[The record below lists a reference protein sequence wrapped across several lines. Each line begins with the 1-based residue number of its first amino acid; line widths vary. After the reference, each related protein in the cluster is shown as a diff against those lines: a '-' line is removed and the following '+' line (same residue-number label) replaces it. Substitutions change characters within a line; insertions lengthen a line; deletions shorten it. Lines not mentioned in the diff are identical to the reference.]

1 MTWIPSIKVL
11 SVGGCSTSW
20 LFIRFCFFGL
30 CLRRIVTYLWI
41 FKRIYVAKSCGGDE
55 EVGHGVS
62 IVVDISNLK
71 PL

>member
-1 MTWIPSIKVL
+1 M
-11 SVGGCSTSW
+11 
-20 LFIRFCFFGL
+20 
-30 CLRRIVTYLWI
+30 TYLWI